1 MVLIKK
7 KKKNSLSA
15 DIFIKAAGSGCLCRE
30 VKKVKNKK
38 NNRRLLCFNHFLFFF
53 SFFFYLLLTLCGFSW
68 CSSWNLLLAT
78 TSKAIEWNI

>member
-7 KKKNSLSA
+7 KKKISLSA

-53 SFFFYLLLTLCGFSW
+53 SFFFI
-68 CSSWNLLLAT
+68 SSSNFVWVFVVFILE
-78 TSKAIEWNI
+78 SIVGYNIKSN